1 MFRVFSGET
10 ADDVWRAAAMELLSA
25 SNAVHVQQGRN
36 GAARELL
43 HAAITIRNP
52 QQRWV
57 SSRNPVVSP
66 AFALA
71 EVVWILAGRNDA
83 ATINYFNKRLPE
95 YAGFGNTYHGAYG
108 FRLRKHFDSID
119 QLNRAYL
126 ALKNQPASR
135 QVLLQIWD
143 VRCDLPLD
151 DGLPRAQDIP
161 CNVLSMLNIRDG
173 RLDWTQIIRSN
184 DIFLGLPHNLVQ
196 FTTLHEVMAGWLGV
210 QMGSY
215 NQLSNSLH
223 LYEKDLRDGII
234 SPQPIIVQNSDLLAL
249 PKNASDIGFE
259 ILSNNLG
266 QIANPDTTIAELL
279 TMAQNSTL
287 PLPLR
292 NMLFV
297 LCSEGARRRH
307 CINEAKELAQ
317 RCTNPAMSY
326 LTACWIDRWHS
337 GRED

>member
-10 ADDVWRAAAMELLSA
+10 ADDVWRDAATELLST
-25 SNAVHVQQGRN
+25 SKVVHVQQGRN
-36 GAARELL
+36 GTARELL
-43 HAAITIRNP
+43 HAAITVRNP

-57 SSRNPVVSP
+57 SSRNPVISP

-95 YAGFGNTYHGAYG
+95 YAGFGHTYHGAYG

-119 QLNRAYL
+119 QLHRAYL
-126 ALKNQPASR
+126 ALKSQPASR

-143 VRCDLPLD
+143 ARCDLPLT

-210 QMGSY
+210 ELGSY

-223 LYEKDLRDGII
+223 LYEKDLRDDMIYT
-234 SPQPIIVQNSDLLAL
+234 QPKIQSTDLLNL
-249 PKNASDIGFE
+249 PKSISDIGFE
-259 ILSNNLG
+259 ILSNNLD
-266 QIANPDTTIAELL
+266 QIANPHTTVAELL
-279 TMAQNSTL
+279 NMAQNSTL
-287 PLPLR
+287 PSPLR

-307 CINEAKELAQ
+307 CINAAKELAQ
-317 RCTNPAMSY
+317 RCTNPAMSS
-326 LTACWIDRWHS
+326 LTACWIDRWNS